1 MQKSK
6 AHTLISMKKKQ
17 AHRVAPSEVLEHLR
31 QLIMRDNMQSG
42 QRLPTERALA
52 EELGVGRPAIREAIK
67 ALQFMDVLD
76 SRHGNG
82 TFVKSVAAL
91 TGGWMPRVQFSRSNF
106 DLIELFEIRKMLEP
120 GTAALA
126 AARRTEEQLQQI
138 ERELLAQEKEP
149 DDREVLVRHDYL
161 FHEEIMRSA
170 GNTLLQGITSQ
181 LSPLLL
187 KSRKLTGRTTPDLKK
202 VIQQHRMI
210 YEAIR
215 VRDPVLA
222 ELAMREHLVSNA
234 LDLIVSTEW
243 KRA

>member
-1 MQKSK
+1 
-6 AHTLISMKKKQ
+6 MKKQ
-17 AHRVAPSEVLEHLR
+17 QVHQIAPSEVLEHLR
-31 QLIMRDNMQSG
+31 QLIMNGNMQSG
-42 QRLPTERALA
+42 QRLPPERALA

-82 TFVKSVAAL
+82 TFVKSLAAL
-91 TGGWMPRVQFSRSNF
+91 TGGWMPQVQFSRHNF
-106 DLIELFEIRKMLEP
+106 DLIELLEIRKMLEP

-126 AARRTEEQLQQI
+126 AARRTEEQLRRI

-149 DDREVLVRHDYL
+149 DNRDVLVRHDYL
-161 FHEEIMRSA
+161 FHEEIMRAAS
-170 GNTLLQGITSQ
+170 NSLLQGITSQ

-187 KSRKLTGRTTPDLKK
+187 RSRKVTGRTTPDLRKI
-202 VIQQHRMI
+202 IQQHRMI

-215 VRDPVLA
+215 LRDPALA

-234 LDLIVSTEW
+234 LDLIVSKEG
-243 KRA
+243 KPPLK